1 MKKVFN
7 WVWLVLYSLLPIY
20 FITILLVSAFGS
32 YKITDMV
39 NYQWWIFFFVFE
51 IWFAIVGSKR
61 IEECWTKIK
70 GE

>member
-7 WVWLVLYSLLPIY
+7 WFWLVLYSLLPIY
-20 FITILLVSAFGS
+20 FIVMLLVSAFGS

-51 IWFAIVGSKR
+51 IWYASVGSKR
-61 IEECWTKIK
+61 IEECWEKIK